1 MTEDLLSGMTETAEK
16 YRTLRKLNYLI
27 MKLNSMRNTSF
38 VFDLPQK
45 YALELVER
53 FGVPS
58 LKGEIDR
65 QKLRFFFKKKGDNTM
80 KKLTVALLSGGISS
94 EREISIKSGDQ
105 VYEALDKEKYTIFR
119 YDPKTDLARLV
130 SDAPQID
137 VALIIL
143 HGPYGEDGTIQG
155 FLDLL
160 NIPYQGSGVLGSA
173 VAMDKVISKQLYE
186 KSGLPVPVYSAVK
199 RSDVFDPEDLAEQ
212 IGLPLVVKP
221 VNAGSSV
228 GITIVESIT
237 DIKDAV
243 ESAFDHDDMI
253 LIEAFIPGIEL
264 TAGVIGNEVLN
275 ALPIIEIIPD
285 KANAF
290 FDYEAKYTAGVT
302 QEICPA
308 RIDDALTEKAK
319 TYAKIAHHALSCRG
333 YSRTDMIFNN
343 EELYVLETN
352 TIPGMTATSLFP
364 QAAEVA
370 GISFPKV
377 LDKLIEL
384 GIEEGKLKK
393 R

>member
-1 MTEDLLSGMTETAEK
+1 
-16 YRTLRKLNYLI
+16 
-27 MKLNSMRNTSF
+27 
-38 VFDLPQK
+38 
-45 YALELVER
+45 
-53 FGVPS
+53 
-58 LKGEIDR
+58 
-65 QKLRFFFKKKGDNTM
+65 M
-80 KKLTVALLSGGISS
+80 KKLSVALLSGGISS

-105 VYEALDKEKYTIFR
+105 VYEALDKEKYTIIR

-130 SDAPQID
+130 SDASQID

-186 KSGLPVPVYSAVK
+186 RSGLPVPAYSAVK
-199 RSDVFDPEDLAEQ
+199 RNDVFDPKDLAEQ
-212 IGLPLVVKP
+212 LGLPLVVKP

-228 GITIVESIT
+228 GITIVESMD
-237 DIKDAV
+237 DIDDAV
-243 ESAFDHDDMI
+243 ESAFDHDDTI

-285 KANAF
+285 TEHAF

-319 TYAKIAHHALSCRG
+319 TYAKKAHQTLSCRG
-333 YSRTDMIFNN
+333 YSRTDMILNN
-343 EELYVLETN
+343 EDLYVLETN

-370 GISFPKV
+370 GISFPRV

>member
-1 MTEDLLSGMTETAEK
+1 
-16 YRTLRKLNYLI
+16 
-27 MKLNSMRNTSF
+27 
-38 VFDLPQK
+38 
-45 YALELVER
+45 
-53 FGVPS
+53 
-58 LKGEIDR
+58 
-65 QKLRFFFKKKGDNTM
+65 M

-94 EREISIKSGDQ
+94 EREISLKSGDQ
-105 VYEALDKEKYTIFR
+105 VYEALDKEKYTIIL

-155 FLDLL
+155 LLDLL
-160 NIPYQGSGVLGSA
+160 RIPYQGSGVLGSA
-173 VAMDKVISKQLYE
+173 IAMDKVISKQLYE
-186 KSGLPVPVYSAVK
+186 VFGLPVPAYSAVK

-212 IGLPLVVKP
+212 IGLPLVIKP

-228 GITIVESIT
+228 GITIVESIA
-237 DIKDAV
+237 DIRDAA
-243 ESAFDHDDMI
+243 ESAFDHDDSI
-253 LIEAFIPGIEL
+253 LIEAFIPGVEL
-264 TAGVIGNEVLN
+264 TVGVIGNKVLN

-285 KANAF
+285 NSHAF

-319 TYAKIAHHALSCRG
+319 TYAKIAHQALSCRG
-333 YSRTDMIFNN
+333 YSRTDMILNN

-370 GISFPKV
+370 GISFPKM

-384 GIEEGKLKK
+384 GIEEGMLKK
-393 R
+393 TLIDDGQG